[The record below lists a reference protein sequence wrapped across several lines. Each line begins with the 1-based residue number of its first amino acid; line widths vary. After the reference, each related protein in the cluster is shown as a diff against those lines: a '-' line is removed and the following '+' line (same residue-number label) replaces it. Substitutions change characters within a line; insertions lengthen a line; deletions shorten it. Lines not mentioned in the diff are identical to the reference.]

1 MSKEKKAAIIGLAAF
16 VVFIIVISIVNK
28 YSSVSSTPK
37 KKCDGSIII
46 GDEYELGACY
56 DNLDFV
62 QFMRN
67 FGKIFTGEDVEFNN
81 DLVPQTADDV
91 ITIGEDKLGFI
102 IRYSNWNVK
111 DITISYSGWFENGG
125 EGDDDIAVLYSCSKM
140 ITAVLF
146 AINGETVDNSESM
159 DKYIAISTFYLHL
172 WAKKVEEFP
181 KARTL
186 YYGNTFALMGLS
198 DESIRS
204 NEILLYVL
212 PGVPEMAKKN
222 DIDYVDLNKKEVM
235 DIVYRVYESYAN
247 KIVTDTKWEQ
257 TTKASST
264 IEETKSQATENYQKK
279 ETKKSSEATVKQNT
293 NKETTKKE
301 TQAVE
306 TTRAVNK
313 YNYSG
318 TRILLKQGFTYTL
331 TVDSY
336 SDTHAKGSVNVIAN
350 DGRQSS
356 IKFDSD
362 ISDNCLTCEFANDG
376 RDNSGSLELIF
387 QDKNIYVT
395 ITQSYKAN
403 ISYPEG
409 QLEFTN

>member
-37 KKCDGSIII
+37 KKCDGSIIT
-46 GDEYELGACY
+46 GDDYQLGACY
-56 DNLDFV
+56 DNIDIDQLCKNFV
-62 QFMRN
+62 
-67 FGKIFTGEDVEFNN
+67 KLLTGENREINLDVN
-81 DLVPQTADDV
+81 PQNSEDIVYTKADTV
-91 ITIGEDKLGFI
+91 SQGMSLAMNYK
-102 IRYSNWNVK
+102 NWNV
-111 DITISYSGWFENGG
+111 DCITIAYTDMNINGLIYALPVWLFAVNGENNYSSENNEKFLALACFYVHLC
-125 EGDDDIAVLYSCSKM
+125 EGIVDEFPQSSTLYS
-140 ITAVLF
+140 
-146 AINGETVDNSESM
+146 
-159 DKYIAISTFYLHL
+159 
-172 WAKKVEEFP
+172 
-181 KARTL
+181 L
-186 YYGNTFALMGLS
+186 YYGNTIATLDVS
-198 DESIRS
+198 DMTTKNITY
-204 NEILLYVL
+204 IHLF
-212 PGVPEMAKKN
+212 PAVPEVVHRKN
-222 DIDYVDLNKKEVM
+222 KDVKLVDLNKQENM
-235 DIVYRVYESYAN
+235 NIVYREYGYEKLKDEQS
-247 KIVTDTKWEQ
+247 KQEQ
-257 TTKASST
+257 TTKASSI

-395 ITQSYKAN
+395 ITQSHKAN